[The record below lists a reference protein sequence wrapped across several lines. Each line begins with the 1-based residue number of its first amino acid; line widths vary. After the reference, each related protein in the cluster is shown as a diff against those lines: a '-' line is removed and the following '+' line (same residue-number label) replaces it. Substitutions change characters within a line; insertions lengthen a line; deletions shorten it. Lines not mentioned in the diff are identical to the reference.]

1 MCCLRSKCIESTRV
15 SVIGTD
21 EKNNKVSVI
30 RTDAENIISVVR
42 TDEIIRDFG
51 LYVST
56 VY

>member
-15 SVIGTD
+15 SVIRTD

-30 RTDAENIISVVR
+30 RTDEENIISVVR
-42 TDEIIRDFG
+42 TDEIIRYFG